1 MQNNT
6 FNTLLIDG
14 NSIFKRGY
22 YGAKDMFNWKGEH
35 VGGLYQFIVFLRNF
49 LEEDHFKK
57 AYVFWDGEHSSFLK
71 RQYLP
76 SYKMNR
82 KAGSG
87 FHDQRGLLTNE
98 DLILERYKVKEY
110 LEELSVRQF
119 EYENVEADDLIGYY
133 CINRSDNEVVTV
145 CSADRDLLQ
154 LITDNVKVYLTD
166 RRELYDRDSFYQ
178 EFGYIPENELLIKSI
193 AGDTSDNI
201 QGVKGVSRNTLF
213 THFPDLKNNNV
224 DPYDLL
230 EKIEEIQNER
240 VENKKKRLKKLD
252 KLRDFLNDEN
262 EYGINRK
269 IINLSEPILTE
280 ECDNEIGDTIFLPLN
295 MEDRSIR
302 NFYEKL
308 KRDGLDGTIDNRYVD
323 FIIPF
328 KELIEREKKNYLLNS

>member
-35 VGGLYQFIVFLRNF
+35 VGGLYQFIVFLRGF
-49 LEEDHFKK
+49 LEENYFKK
-57 AYVFWDGEHSSFLK
+57 AYVFWDGEHSSSLK

-82 KAGSG
+82 KPSNGY
-87 FHDQRGLLTNE
+87 HDRRGLLTEE

-110 LEELSVRQF
+110 LEELSIRQF

-133 CINRSDNEVVTV
+133 CINKSDNEVVTI

-154 LITDNVKVYLTD
+154 LITDDVKVYLTD
-166 RRELYDRDSFYQ
+166 RRELFDRDRFYE

-201 QGVKGVSRNTLF
+201 QGVKGISRNTLF
-213 THFPDLKNNNV
+213 THFPELKDQHV
-224 DPYDLL
+224 SPDHLL
-230 EKIEEIQNER
+230 ERIEEIQNER
-240 VENKKKRLKKLD
+240 VDNKKKRLKKLD
-252 KLRDFLNDEN
+252 KLRDFLKSDE
-262 EYGINRK
+262 EYGVNRK

-280 ECDNEIGDTIFLPLN
+280 ECENEVGDLLYLPLN
-295 MEDRSIR
+295 MEDRSIK

-308 KRDGLDGTIDNRYVD
+308 KRDGLNGTIDNHYVN
-323 FIIPF
+323 FLMPF